1 MARQASL
8 SSLRREV
15 GRLAVPALGAL
26 AAEPLVSLV
35 DTGFVAT
42 LGRIPLA
49 ALGVD
54 AAILGLAFVAFNF
67 LQYGV
72 TPLIGGALG
81 RGDDA
86 AIGRATRHAL
96 ILGGL
101 IGLTTSAVLILG
113 APFLLGL
120 MAAPTEVLPDATAY
134 LRIRAISGAFV
145 LTVMVGHGVFR
156 GLQDTRTPLAITLGL
171 NVVNLVLDAVFIFGL
186 GTGLVGAAWAS
197 VIAQGSGAIWFL
209 VALRRRG
216 IPLVGDIDR
225 SEMAA
230 LIRVGGDLVVR
241 TASLVLTL
249 TIATRVAASL
259 GAATVAAHQVATQVF
274 LVLGLGIDG
283 LAIAGQSMISVR
295 LGAGES
301 SEARRVGDL
310 LLRWGAIAGVTL
322 GAALFLVRGPVAAM
336 FSSDPATAAI
346 AEEFLAWV
354 AALLVPG
361 ALVFTWDGIYL
372 GASRFRFL
380 AVSTFVAAAGAIAYL
395 AMRPPWPFGTGPHQV
410 WAGILLLVVLRGI
423 PQAIDY
429 AGSGAS
435 SANSG

>member
-1 MARQASL
+1 MAREARL
-8 SSLRREV
+8 SDLRREV

-42 LGRIPLA
+42 LGTIPLA

-72 TPLIGGALG
+72 TPLVGGALG
-81 RGDDA
+81 RGDQA

-96 ILGGL
+96 LLGAGIGL
-101 IGLTTSAVLILG
+101 ISSIVLIVG
-113 APFLLGL
+113 APVLLDL
-120 MAAPTEVLPDATAY
+120 MSAPAEVVPDATAY
-134 LRIRAISGAFV
+134 LRVRAISGAFV

-156 GLQDTRTPLAITLGL
+156 GLQDTRTPLVVTLGL

-197 VIAQGSGAIWFL
+197 VIAQGAGAAWFL
-209 VALRRRG
+209 VALHRRG
-216 IPLVGDIDR
+216 IPLRGEVDR
-225 SEMAA
+225 SEMFA
-230 LIRVGGDLVVR
+230 LLRVGGDLVVR
-241 TASLVLTL
+241 TASLVFTL

-259 GAATVAAHQVATQVF
+259 GAATVAAHQVAMQVF

-295 LGAGES
+295 LGAGNPV
-301 SEARRVGDL
+301 EARRVGDL
-310 LLRWGAIAGVTL
+310 LLRWGAFAGLVL
-322 GAALFLVRGPVAAM
+322 GAALFAVRAPIAAT
-336 FSSDPATAAI
+336 FSSDPATAEI
-346 AEEFLAWV
+346 AGQFLTWV
-354 AALLVPG
+354 AVLLVPG

-380 AVSTFVAAAGAIAYL
+380 AVTTFVASAGAIAYL
-395 AMRPPWPFGTGPHQV
+395 AVRPAVPFGTGPHQV

-423 PQAIDY
+423 PQAVDY